1 MGFVPS
7 WVYIV
12 IAAIALVVGLTGVL
26 KAPSADGYQPSY
38 SIPEGQEVMMVYVG
52 SSTCGFANQ
61 PGMPEV
67 IEQAKLSLQQQ
78 ALDSGFSFSAVG
90 VSIDWDVSEGNAHL
104 AKMGRF
110 DEIMTGRRLWG
121 VAGQVWEEFIIGTPP
136 DPGYAIPFARGIIAC
151 NL

>member
-1 MGFVPS
+1 MKRLLSGLRTA
-7 WVYIV
+7 WIYIV
-12 IAAIALVVGLTGVL
+12 IASVALVIGLTGIL
-26 KAPSADGYQPSY
+26 KAPPADGYQPSY
-38 SIPEGQEVMMVYVG
+38 SIPEEQEVMMVYVG

-90 VSIDWDVSEGNAHL
+90 VSIDWDVSRGNAHL

-121 VAGQVWEEFIIGTPP
+121 VAGQLWEEFMAGTPQV
-136 DPGYAIPFARGIIAC
+136 
-151 NL
+151 LVM